1 MDFLSSS
8 RQVFTAVTLC
18 LSMML
23 LSPISA
29 HAATTS
35 IAAGMELDGIP
46 PAGAPS
52 FVFNAAPSNSFSS
65 DIQSWFDN
73 YLVLSSTGDGSGDY
87 NLFAKNRGSFTYFDD
102 STSSYGGSE
111 GIFDLSAKVDAD
123 GNYVQGSGVVQIT
136 GAIEA
141 LGLTDPNTVLMSATV
156 SDIVFDGE
164 TIGIEIDEIVC
175 NAAIEDTCSGVA
187 ESIYFGLTKD
197 MPEVSELGGKN
208 YRSNMTSITTVPAP
222 GAAWLLISGLCSFG
236 FMAIRRKK
244 AV

>member
-1 MDFLSSS
+1 MEFPSSS
-8 RQVFTAVTLC
+8 RQVFTAVALC
-18 LSMML
+18 LSIML
-23 LSPISA
+23 FSPISV

-52 FVFNAAPSNSFSS
+52 FVFNDAPSNSFSG

-87 NLFAKNRGSFTYFDD
+87 NLFAKNQGSFTYFDA

-141 LGLTDPNTVLMSATV
+141 LGITDPNAVLMSATV
-156 SDIVFDGE
+156 SDIVLDGE
-164 TIGIEIDEIVC
+164 TVGIEIVDIVC
-175 NAAIEDTCSGVA
+175 NAAIEETCSDVA

-197 MPEVSELGGKN
+197 MPEVSALGGKN
-208 YRSNMTSITTVPAP
+208 YRTNMASITTVPVP
-222 GAAWLLISGLCSFG
+222 GAAWLLISSLSSFG
-236 FMAIRRKK
+236 LMAIRRKK
-244 AV
+244 TA